1 MDLLTGYI
9 TVSLVAFFVVFVMLI
24 YFVHQTLKIKYRL
37 DFHTQNYSK
46 KQSELDIFEQAS
58 LGIGKRLV
66 ELELQVQAI
75 NDRISR
81 IEIHGQDSN
90 ASYPQAVKLIEL
102 GAGIDEI
109 AQSCGISK
117 IEAEL
122 LLVLN
127 KNRTKTP
134 L

>member
-1 MDLLTGYI
+1 MNLLTGYI
-9 TVSLVAFFVVFVMLI
+9 EVSLAAFAVIFFMQGYI
-24 YFVHQTLKIKYRL
+24 FYQIIKLKSNFI
-37 DFHTQNYSK
+37 FHTQDYKK
-46 KQSELDIFEQAS
+46 KQSESDVFEKTS
-58 LGIGKRLV
+58 LGVGKRLI
-66 ELELQVQAI
+66 ELEQQVQAI

-81 IEIHGQDSN
+81 IEMQSNNDHG
-90 ASYPQAVKLIEL
+90 SYPQAIKLIEL
-102 GAGIDEI
+102 GADIDEI
-109 AQSCGISK
+109 SQSCGISK